1 MTWLGKILAF
11 FILIGALAWMYL
23 SVQAYVLRTNWKVEA
38 DRWRQAY
45 EQIRSAR
52 EAEYQRFR
60 STEDALRRQLLAEQ
74 RRSKE
79 LEKSVA
85 DLTSRVARDADATRN
100 LQKLYEEA
108 DVKAVQLQASRDALI
123 KEVSSVRSRNEQLE
137 NDRQRLIVSAE
148 EARREAVR
156 ARISERAAQFVA
168 EQNAT
173 LVEELRERIR
183 QLSRNLIAG
192 GSNVPSAVRELDKPP
207 PPPLPNL
214 RGEVTAVQGDLVVLS
229 IGYEAGLNVGTEL
242 DLYRTEGQPRYLG
255 TVKIT
260 SAANL
265 YPKQAVATFIPAR
278 NVPFNRLTPEEKP
291 RKGDLVKPAESLI
304 R

>member
-11 FILIGALAWMYL
+11 FVLIGAVVWMYL
-23 SVQAYVLRTNWKVEA
+23 SVQAFVLRTNWKVEA

-60 STEDALRRQLLAEQ
+60 STEEALRRQLLAEQ
-74 RRSKE
+74 RRSSE
-79 LEKSVA
+79 LQKSVA
-85 DLTSRVARDADATRN
+85 ELANRGARDADATRR

-123 KEVSSVRSRNEQLE
+123 KEVSSVRARNEQLE
-137 NDRQRLIVSAE
+137 NERQRLIVAAE

-156 ARISERAAQFVA
+156 ARIAERAAQFVA
-168 EQNAT
+168 EQNAA
-173 LVEELRERIR
+173 LVEELREKLR
-183 QLSRNLIAG
+183 QLNRSLLAG
-192 GSNVPSAVRELDKPP
+192 GSTQSPALRELDKPP

-214 RGEVTAVQGDLVVLS
+214 RGEVTAVAGDLVVLS

-242 DLYRTEGQPRYLG
+242 ELYRLQGESRYLG

-260 SAANL
+260 SPANL

-278 NVPFNRLTPEEKP
+278 NVPFARLTPAEKP
-291 RKGDLVKPAESLI
+291 RPGDLVKPIEG

>member
-1 MTWLGKILAF
+1 MTWLGKILTF
-11 FILIGALAWMYL
+11 FVLIGAVAWMYL
-23 SVQAYVLRTNWKVEA
+23 SVQAFVLRTNWKVEA

-52 EAEYQRFR
+52 ETEYQRFR
-60 STEDALRRQLLAEQ
+60 STEEALRRQLLSEQ
-74 RRSKE
+74 RRSSE
-79 LEKSVA
+79 LQKSVA
-85 DLTSRVARDADATRN
+85 ELTNRGAREAEATRS

-123 KEVSSVRSRNEQLE
+123 KEVSSVRMRNEQLE
-137 NDRQRLIVSAE
+137 NERQALIVSAE
-148 EARREAVR
+148 EARREAVW

-168 EQNAT
+168 EQNAA
-173 LVEELRERIR
+173 LVEELREKLR
-183 QLSRNLIAG
+183 QLGRSLVAG
-192 GSNVPSAVRELDKPP
+192 GSPKPPALQELDKPP

-214 RGEVTAVQGDLVVLS
+214 RGEVTEVQNDLVVLS
-229 IGYEAGLNVGTEL
+229 IGYEAGLSVGTEL
-242 DLYRTEGQPRYLG
+242 DLYRIQGQPRYLG

-278 NVPFNRLTPEEKP
+278 KVPLARLTPEEKP
-291 RKGDLVKPAESLI
+291 RRGDLVKPVGTP
-304 R
+304 

>member
-11 FILIGALAWMYL
+11 FVLIGAVVWMYL
-23 SVQAYVLRTNWKVEA
+23 SVQAFVLRTNWKVEA

-60 STEDALRRQLLAEQ
+60 STEEALRRQLLAEQ
-74 RRSKE
+74 RRSSE
-79 LEKSVA
+79 LQKSVA
-85 DLTSRVARDADATRN
+85 ELANRGARDADATRR

-123 KEVSSVRSRNEQLE
+123 KEVSSVRARNEQLE
-137 NDRQRLIVSAE
+137 NERQRLIVAAE

-156 ARISERAAQFVA
+156 ARIAERTAQFVA
-168 EQNAT
+168 EQNAA
-173 LVEELRERIR
+173 LVEELRERLR
-183 QLSRNLIAG
+183 QLNRSLLAG
-192 GSNVPSAVRELDKPP
+192 GSTQSPALRELDKPP

-214 RGEVTAVQGDLVVLS
+214 RGQVTAVEGDLVVLS

-242 DLYRTEGQPRYLG
+242 ELYRLQGESRYLG

-260 SAANL
+260 SPANL

-278 NVPFNRLTPEEKP
+278 NVPFARLTPAEKP
-291 RKGDLVKPAESLI
+291 RPGDLVKPIEG